1 MNNTLPPTLDI
12 LTCTN
17 SGTATCGCGSSSTTD
32 LTKPAASGVLSVLL
46 SIAVAFFPKCPLCW
60 ASYMSLFGIASL
72 ESIPYSPWMK
82 PVIVVALSINLFVL
96 YRIARAK
103 SFYLAFF
110 FSCAGATLILLASH
124 TGVTSLATQGFALT
138 IAGAVF
144 NALPVKRVTA
154 RLRLWDGFAA

>member
-1 MNNTLPPTLDI
+1 MNNTSLPTLDI
-12 LTCTN
+12 LTCSK
-17 SGTATCGCGSSSTTD
+17 SGTSTCGCGSNATTD
-32 LTKPAASGVLSVLL
+32 LTKPACSGVLSVVL

-96 YRIARAK
+96 YRMARAK
-103 SFYLAFF
+103 SFYLPFF

-124 TGVTSLATQGFALT
+124 TSVTSLATQGFAFT
-138 IAGAVF
+138 IVGALF
-144 NALPVKRVTA
+144 NAVPVQRMTE
-154 RLRLWDGFAA
+154 RLRLWNGFAA